1 MLGLTSGD
9 TAAINVGTA
18 NAHVTTS
25 RKTEATRIV
34 VVGVVLVAFFRSI
47 GPEAAAQTRLEPAA
61 PIRCAQFPQNR
72 FSQRAADRKRRR
84 DGLGDARGLVRVARP
99 RGSPGTSP
107 RS

>member
-25 RKTEATRIV
+25 RETEATRIV

-47 GPEAAAQTRLEPAA
+47 GPEAAA
-61 PIRCAQFPQNR
+61 
-72 FSQRAADRKRRR
+72 
-84 DGLGDARGLVRVARP
+84 P
-99 RGSPGTSP
+99 RGPARAPP
-107 RS
+107 RLTYSLRLSIYH

>member
-25 RKTEATRIV
+25 RETEATRIV

-47 GPEAAAQTRLEPAA
+47 GPEAAARAG
-61 PIRCAQFPQNR
+61 R
-72 FSQRAADRKRRR
+72 RAAA
-84 DGLGDARGLVRVARP
+84 GAPP
-99 RGSPGTSP
+99 RAPHS
-107 RS
+107 